1 MKKLIHKYKSENWQ
15 KYKWRNSIYAK
26 NHKNIDNINYEYIR
40 NAQMGK
46 YKIYQNCKS
55 KAIIDGRNIL
65 VGRIEIIILIDEV
78 FNGEINI

>member
-1 MKKLIHKYKSENWQ
+1 
-15 KYKWRNSIYAK
+15 
-26 NHKNIDNINYEYIR
+26 
-40 NAQMGK
+40 MGK

-78 FNGEINI
+78 FNGEINV